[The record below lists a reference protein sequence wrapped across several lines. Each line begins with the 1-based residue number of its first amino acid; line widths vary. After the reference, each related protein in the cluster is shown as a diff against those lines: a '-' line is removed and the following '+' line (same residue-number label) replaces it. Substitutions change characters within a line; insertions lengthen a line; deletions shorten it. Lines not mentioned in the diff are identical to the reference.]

1 LIPFMKLPALISAL
15 LCMCGLVFLQA
26 QNDSP
31 VETKPEQQKKNI
43 YVIPVKGDI
52 DASIIYIIRRG
63 VKEAMEAE
71 ADAVI
76 LHMDT
81 YGGRVDIT
89 EEIFKV
95 LNRFPK
101 QDQLYTYIDTRAGSA
116 GSIISAASHK
126 IYMSPGSVIGAAA
139 VVTGSG
145 SELSETM
152 NLKLTS
158 FLKGVTR
165 AQAERQGLRPEVFE
179 AMIDPE
185 IELVLDGKV
194 ISPKGSLL
202 SLTSQEA
209 AQTYSTPPRP
219 LISSG
224 TIDSL
229 EKLVEIIGGA
239 DAVVTK
245 IEPTGFEQ
253 VGAFIVMLSPFLL
266 AAATLC
272 GYIEFKT
279 PGFGFFGITAIICAL
294 IFFFGHYVA
303 GLSGYGFAILFV
315 IGVLLI
321 LVELF
326 LFPGTLLPGL
336 AGICLIAVS
345 LLKAM
350 VDKYPSDPFLP
361 TAAQLQDPLTNLGL
375 SLALSVAGVLV
386 LMRLLPR
393 TPLYSKLVL
402 SNINDATVPVHTDSF
417 SPSIG
422 SEGTT
427 LTFLRPSGTADF
439 GQGPVDVVT
448 EGIFIETGIRVR
460 VTEHVGIRTVVEPV

>member
-1 LIPFMKLPALISAL
+1 
-15 LCMCGLVFLQA
+15 
-26 QNDSP
+26 
-31 VETKPEQQKKNI
+31 
-43 YVIPVKGDI
+43 
-52 DASIIYIIRRG
+52 
-63 VKEAMEAE
+63 
-71 ADAVI
+71 
-76 LHMDT
+76 
-81 YGGRVDIT
+81 
-89 EEIFKV
+89 
-95 LNRFPK
+95 
-101 QDQLYTYIDTRAGSA
+101 
-116 GSIISAASHK
+116 
-126 IYMSPGSVIGAAA
+126 
-139 VVTGSG
+139 
-145 SELSETM
+145 
-152 NLKLTS
+152 
-158 FLKGVTR
+158 
-165 AQAERQGLRPEVFE
+165 
-179 AMIDPE
+179 
-185 IELVLDGKV
+185 LVLDGKV